1 MSVDPVPIGAPE
13 LDIDKRLWRMPALNF
28 TLPGEGNAKE
38 MKAVRDTRPL
48 TEMEGGGVTIANPS
62 SGGVI
67 RCRLVASAKNAKT
80 WSRGSGRDI
89 EVMNVCSPGIGFLF
103 DVEISLDAA

>member
-1 MSVDPVPIGAPE
+1 MDPAFVGATQ
-13 LDIDKRLWRMPALNF
+13 LDIDKRLRRMPALNLA
-28 TLPGEGNAKE
+28 LPGEGDSEE
-38 MKAVRDTRPL
+38 MQAVLDVRPSPRWI
-48 TEMEGGGVTIANPS
+48 GCGVTIANPS

-89 EVMNVCSPGIGFLF
+89 EV
-103 DVEISLDAA
+103 